1 VAVSYKF
8 ILNPA
13 AANGKCDAMYPK
25 LEQMCLEA
33 GIAYEIARTEKR
45 GQAQLIAREA
55 AENFTYVV
63 AVGGDGTIH
72 EVVNGLIPGAAK
84 LGILPVGTGNDL
96 IRGLG
101 IPNHFERAFH
111 IVVRGDTRFI
121 DVGKMGDLYFHNG
134 IGVGFDA
141 WVAYE
146 TLQKQFFRGKLKY
159 LAGIFKTLYKYNP
172 PEMTLMYDKTTIK
185 NRYFM
190 INIANGLYM
199 GGGFKL
205 TPFAEFDDGELD
217 LNIVIN
223 LTKLKVF
230 KNFIGVFSGKHT
242 SMPEVTQVKARKI
255 TISSDL
261 PFAAQAD
268 GEFISADLKKVE
280 VTIIPRALEIAI

>member
-1 VAVSYKF
+1 MASYKF

-13 AANGKCDAMYPK
+13 AANGKGASMYSRLDK
-25 LEQMCLEA
+25 LCRHA
-33 GIAYEIARTEKR
+33 GIAHEIVLTEKR
-45 GQAQLIAREA
+45 GHAQLIAREA
-55 AENFTYVV
+55 AGNFTYIV

-72 EVVNGLIPGAAK
+72 EVVNGMIFSKAK

-101 IPNHFERAFH
+101 IPNHFEKAFA
-111 IVVRGDTRFI
+111 IVLQGDTRFI
-121 DVGKMGDLYFHNG
+121 DIGKIGDIYFHNG

-146 TLQKQFFRGKLKY
+146 TLREKFFRGKLKY
-159 LAGIFKTLYKYNP
+159 LAGIFKTLNKYNP
-172 PEMTLMYDKTTIK
+172 PEMTLFYDETVVK

-205 TPFAEFDDGELD
+205 TPSAKFDDGELD

-230 KNFIGVFSGKHT
+230 KNLLGVFSGNHT
-242 SMPEVTQVKARKI
+242 SMPEVTQAKARKI
-255 TISSDL
+255 KIVSNL
-261 PFAAQAD
+261 PFAVQAD
-268 GEFISADLKKVE
+268 GEFISAELKTVE
-280 VTIIPRALEIAI
+280 VTLIPRALEIVI